1 MMLTNILSAKS
12 KYLLIFLLIPTHVF
26 AETFI
31 YSCKVKLEKGMGI
44 YEDTSLFNTDLYQE
58 HYAYD
63 TLKDSLVE
71 IRSHKKYTCTK
82 NNWVMT
88 CHNTKTEKKYRLIDF
103 IEIGRKDLSY
113 RMYRVTKNTDSNKNT
128 GDSFQIK
135 GKCRIVDNLSVM
147 QSK

>member
-1 MMLTNILSAKS
+1 
-12 KYLLIFLLIPTHVF
+12 
-26 AETFI
+26 
-31 YSCKVKLEKGMGI
+31 
-44 YEDTSLFNTDLYQE
+44 
-58 HYAYD
+58 
-63 TLKDSLVE
+63 
-71 IRSHKKYTCTK
+71 
-82 NNWVMT
+82 MT